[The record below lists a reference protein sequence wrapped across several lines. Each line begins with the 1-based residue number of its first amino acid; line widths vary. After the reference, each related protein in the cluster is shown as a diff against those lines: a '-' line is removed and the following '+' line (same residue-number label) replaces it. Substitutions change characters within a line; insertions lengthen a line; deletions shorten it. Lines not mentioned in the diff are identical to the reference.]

1 MNKYLIIGMII
12 VSGLLLCSAFIL
24 GKMTEEKKWIKEQ
37 SELIS
42 YYDSA
47 VTSLD
52 KELTYLKQIA
62 DSLWKAKQE
71 IIIKWKI
78 KEVEIHQTIA
88 QDSSVVVQEYRNGLT
103 SLNVPPDK
111 TPDLSKREIGFGALF
126 FNELKYKREDVANC
140 NEINQTKDEIV
151 NKLKLQNNNLVG
163 EVATLK
169 FRLHA
174 EENKQDSFWENR
186 IIPVIGAGGL
196 YTQESKFDI
205 GFFIGYGI
213 RIN

>member
-1 MNKYLIIGMII
+1 MNKYLIIGLII
-12 VSGLLLCSAFIL
+12 ASGLLLYSAFTL

-47 VTSLD
+47 VTSLNKD
-52 KELTYLKQIA
+52 LAYLKQKA
-62 DSLWKAKQE
+62 DSLWRLKQE

-78 KEVEIHQTIA
+78 KEVEIHQAIA

-103 SLNVPPDK
+103 SLDVPPDK

-126 FNELKYKREDVANC
+126 FNELKYKREDVAAC

-151 NKLKLQNNNLVG
+151 DKLKLQNNNLVG

-169 FRLHA
+169 SRLRT
-174 EENKQDSFWENR
+174 EGKDSFWKNR
-186 IIPVIGAGGL
+186 IIPVIGAGGF
-196 YTQESKFDI
+196 YTQEGKFDI